1 MTKRLHCV
9 LTTRDYAM
17 MEDFL
22 DSGAYVGEGVA
33 ALARRKL
40 AGAMIVFPDDVPP
53 DVATVNSR
61 IAFTV
66 GDRPAETR
74 VLVRDAGHR
83 VSGAALRV
91 DTLRGMALL
100 GLEADE
106 HVVLERPDGSSET
119 LRLDAV
125 IHQPEAAA
133 RMLAERNVVR
143 LDGRFRR
150 KVAPVIAGGGD
161 DDPGPHAA

>member
-1 MTKRLHCV
+1 MTKPLHCV

-17 MEDFL
+17 MEDLL
-22 DSGAYVGEGVA
+22 DSDARLGEGVA

-61 IAFTV
+61 IAFSV
-66 GDRPAETR
+66 GDRAAETR

-83 VSGAALRV
+83 VTGAALRV
-91 DTLRGMALL
+91 DTLRGLALL
-100 GLEADE
+100 GLEAGE
-106 HVVLERPDGSSET
+106 HMVLERPDGSSET

-133 RMLAERNVVR
+133 RMLAERNVVS

-150 KVAPVIAGGGD
+150 KAAPAIAGGGD

>member
-1 MTKRLHCV
+1 MTLAPAWGPGAGPAYLGSTFAKTPARRFAAGGRHTMTKRLHCV

-119 LRLDAV
+119 L
-125 IHQPEAAA
+125 
-133 RMLAERNVVR
+133 
-143 LDGRFRR
+143 
-150 KVAPVIAGGGD
+150 
-161 DDPGPHAA
+161 